1 MANIEPTSTTEIIVK
16 IRNDNGKEKYFVIRF
31 LNKIGKTKTSMY
43 IIAVILTNM
52 PLPSDVNI
60 GLNTSRKNDTN
71 KIPAQPIISAA
82 VQSVFNIIF
91 CLLKFFLL

>member
-31 LNKIGKTKTSMY
+31 LNKIGKTKASMY

-60 GLNTSRKNDTN
+60 GLNTSKKNDTN
-71 KIPAQPIISAA
+71 KIPAQPIRSTT
-82 VQSVFNIIF
+82 VQSIFRIIF
-91 CLLKFFLL
+91 CLPILFLL